1 MALNQLLSQDVEN
14 ALWTLT
20 EKERGVLR
28 MRYGLDDGEE
38 KTLEEIGVCF
48 NVRCSARAVCCSC
61 RHTVPAVAE
70 VSCCKFDWIHVLCRS
85 HVSAS
90 GRSKAKLCG
99 SCGSLTGSRPWQ
111 SIQRLPT

>member
-1 MALNQLLSQDVEN
+1 MYVFALQESPDELALHQLLSQDVEN

-48 NVRCSARAVCCSC
+48 NVRRDPPLHNDDVQLGQN
-61 RHTVPAVAE
+61 
-70 VSCCKFDWIHVLCRS
+70 D
-85 HVSAS
+85 
-90 GRSKAKLCG
+90 
-99 SCGSLTGSRPWQ
+99 
-111 SIQRLPT
+111 

>member
-48 NVRCSARAVCCSC
+48 NVRRKLVSRCHSVTNLYLPHDVHAICSNCM
-61 RHTVPAVAE
+61 
-70 VSCCKFDWIHVLCRS
+70 
-85 HVSAS
+85 
-90 GRSKAKLCG
+90 
-99 SCGSLTGSRPWQ
+99 
-111 SIQRLPT
+111 

>member
-1 MALNQLLSQDVEN
+1 MNNVLLIWFAWRQESPDETALNQLLSQDVEN

-48 NVRCSARAVCCSC
+48 NVR
-61 RHTVPAVAE
+61 HTVHAT
-70 VSCCKFDWIHVLCRS
+70 R
-85 HVSAS
+85 
-90 GRSKAKLCG
+90 R
-99 SCGSLTGSRPWQ
+99 
-111 SIQRLPT
+111 

>member
-1 MALNQLLSQDVEN
+1 MLIPCFARQDSPDEMALNQLLSQDVEN

-48 NVRCSARAVCCSC
+48 NVRHVVHGGRLVMSSRQLCTALFLDVLIGRVCCTGYA
-61 RHTVPAVAE
+61 RTHQADRRKGPAEA
-70 VSCCKFDWIHVLCRS
+70 
-85 HVSAS
+85 A
-90 GRSKAKLCG
+90 AA
-99 SCGSLTGSRPWQ
+99 
-111 SIQRLPT
+111 

>member
-1 MALNQLLSQDVEN
+1 MAMNQLLSQDVEN

-48 NVRCSARAVCCSC
+48 NVRPRSPRMTPSCLMAILFCSGAHCS
-61 RHTVPAVAE
+61 E
-70 VSCCKFDWIHVLCRS
+70 
-85 HVSAS
+85 
-90 GRSKAKLCG
+90 SKV
-99 SCGSLTGSRPWQ
+99 T
-111 SIQRLPT
+111 